1 MGGLDEILDRFD
13 RFNEAI
19 AGGADPH
26 RIPLRYLT
34 GEIPG
39 PGRAR
44 DFGMTVCTQSRCVR
58 LTAGAEGLGDSD
70 ILCINHAR
78 RGRST

>member
-1 MGGLDEILDRFD
+1 MGGFDEILDRFD
-13 RFNEAI
+13 RFNKAV
-19 AGGADPH
+19 AAGADPH
-26 RIPLRYLT
+26 RVLLRYLT

-39 PGRAR
+39 PTR
-44 DFGMTVCTQSRCVR
+44 DFGMSVCIEPRCVR
-58 LTAGAEGLGDSD
+58 LTEGAEGLGDSD